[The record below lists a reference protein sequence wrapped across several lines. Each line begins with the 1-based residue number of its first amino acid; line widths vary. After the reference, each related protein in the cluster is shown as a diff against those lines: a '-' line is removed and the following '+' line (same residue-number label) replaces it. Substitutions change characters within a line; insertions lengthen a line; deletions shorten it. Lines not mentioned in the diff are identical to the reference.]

1 MGKFWQG
8 KFLANRASISYWQG
22 KKNEYGEVNKYA
34 KYNFAIS
41 VNIDK
46 ENLGK

>member
-1 MGKFWQG
+1 MHIYNISHWQE
-8 KFLANRASISYWQG
+8 KYV
-22 KKNEYGEVNKYA
+22 EYGEVNKYA
-34 KYNFAIS
+34 KYNFTIS